1 MIFNSWVK
9 LYYLF
14 WSLLSL
20 THEGTLSNVRK
31 KQQDQTNNMNE
42 QIESLNRSKQKLE
55 KEKSE
60 SAMEVDELRVN
71 VES

>member
-1 MIFNSWVK
+1 
-9 LYYLF
+9 
-14 WSLLSL
+14 
-20 THEGTLSNVRK
+20 
-31 KQQDQTNNMNE
+31 MNE

-71 VES
+71 VESLGSKTSNFITVLRIREAFLKTHLKFNKN

>member
-1 MIFNSWVK
+1 
-9 LYYLF
+9 
-14 WSLLSL
+14 
-20 THEGTLSNVRK
+20 
-31 KQQDQTNNMNE
+31 MNE

-71 VES
+71 VESLGSKTCNFITVLRIREAFLKTRLKFNKN

>member
-1 MIFNSWVK
+1 
-9 LYYLF
+9 
-14 WSLLSL
+14 
-20 THEGTLSNVRK
+20 
-31 KQQDQTNNMNE
+31 MNE